1 MKRNIF
7 MYLFLFAA
15 LWIIFQFVN
24 VQKVSQ
30 GFEKRIEKAE
40 RNYEKAAHALG
51 IAEDSINVL
60 EERIFDV
67 EYFTLIGN
75 DKGSSYFQDDGYDLD
90 SLAQKIEDGV
100 YAKNTTTGNTLI
112 PYEENP
118 YRVNKVHLL
127 NHRWLIADF
136 SDNKDWGEI
145 LVKYFINENG
155 SIDYETIESLI
166 YPRN

>member
-30 GFEKRIEKAE
+30 DFEKRIEKAE
-40 RNYEKAAHALG
+40 RNFQKAESALDM
-51 IAEDSINVL
+51 AKDSISAL
-60 EERIFDV
+60 EGRIFDV
-67 EYFTLIGN
+67 EYFSLIGN
-75 DKGSSYFQDDGYDLD
+75 DKGTSYFEDDGYNID
-90 SLAQKIEDGV
+90 SLKQKIEDGV
-100 YAKNTTTGNTLI
+100 YAKNTTTGNALI
-112 PYEENP
+112 PFVENP

-145 LVKYFINENG
+145 LVEYFINEDG
-155 SIDYETIESLI
+155 SIDYETVESLI
-166 YPRN
+166 YPRY